1 MRISRLFEIVYI
13 LLDKKI
19 ATAREL
25 ADHFEVSVRT
35 IYRDIDVLSNAGV
48 PVYANQGKGGGITL
62 LDDFVLNKSV
72 LSEQEQN
79 DILVALQNLSA
90 TRYPNIDFVLSRL
103 SSLFKK
109 KDSNWIEIDFSP
121 WGSDEKHKEKF
132 NLLKMALVNNHIIT
146 FDYFNTSGI
155 KSSRRAEPAKLIFK
169 DRAWYLIAFC
179 YERKAYRTFRITRMS
194 NVQVTDDIFDK
205 RSPEELSSDTDKEP
219 FHDSINLQLKV
230 SSTGAYRVYDDFY
243 EEDVRRNDDG
253 SFTITTS
260 LPGGDWIYNYLL
272 SFGPI
277 LEGIK
282 PQSLCNEL
290 KDKMQMMMQNL
301 SREMD
306 SQ

>member
-1 MRISRLFEIVYI
+1 MQISRLFEIVYI
-13 LLDKKI
+13 LLDKK
-19 ATAREL
+19 AVTAREL

-35 IYRDIDVLSNAGV
+35 IYRDIDALSSAGV

-109 KDSNWIEIDFSP
+109 KDLNWIEVDFSP
-121 WGSDEKHKEKF
+121 WGSDEKHRKKF
-132 NLLKMALVNNHIIT
+132 DLLKMAIVSNRVIM
-146 FDYFNTSGI
+146 FDYFSKSGL
-155 KSSRRAEPAKLIFK
+155 KSSRRAEPVKLIFK

-179 YERKAYRTFRITRMS
+179 CERKAYRTFRITRMS
-194 NVQVTDDIFDK
+194 NVQVTDDVFDK
-205 RSPEELSSDTDKEP
+205 KPPEEQLSGFDNAPSEG
-219 FHDSINLQLKV
+219 SINLQLKISPV
-230 SSTGAYRVYDDFY
+230 GAYRVYDDFY
-243 EEDVRRNDDG
+243 EEDITLNEDG

-260 LPGGDWIYNYLL
+260 MPGGDWIYNYLL

-277 LEGIK
+277 LEEIK
-282 PQSLCNEL
+282 PQSLCDEL
-290 KDKMQMMMQNL
+290 MGKMKLMMQIL
-301 SREMD
+301 SREKD
-306 SQ
+306 GQ